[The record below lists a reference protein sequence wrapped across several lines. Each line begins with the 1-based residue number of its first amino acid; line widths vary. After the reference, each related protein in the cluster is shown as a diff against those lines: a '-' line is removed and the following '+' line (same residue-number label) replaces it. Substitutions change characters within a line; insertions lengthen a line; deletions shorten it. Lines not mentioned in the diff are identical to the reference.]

1 MSFVPAP
8 VICLPT
14 HCVLDNPNVL
24 LPETVKGER
33 GEEREIPMNAE
44 NVVEAEIEAKE
55 TTGIVLET
63 STGIEND
70 DVTETERVKGVT
82 VALET
87 DQTADTLIGIANVR
101 GIETETEMIAG
112 AKGMITTSMTRGL
125 SEKGMYAA
133 LLTL

>member
-1 MSFVPAP
+1 
-8 VICLPT
+8 
-14 HCVLDNPNVL
+14 
-24 LPETVKGER
+24 
-33 GEEREIPMNAE
+33 MNAE